1 MRYHYNDDRHEIARM
16 VRKLIENG
24 ETVIVQIYSCSNVN
38 YNMQKK
44 TYCKVQDYEFGSILG
59 YGYKE
64 KVRLL
69 EELFN
74 MMFLKELFI
83 FFKTVD
89 YKYVGTHNHF
99 CDIDNLVQAFN
110 TFHYSVEI
118 VETHESLYI
127 LLRKV
132 SVKNNVYIS
141 RESEADNEARQTMF
155 VSCGLPTCQE

>member
-1 MRYHYNDDRHEIARM
+1 MKVNSMNMKYHYNDDRHEIARM

-24 ETVIVQIYSCSNVN
+24 ETVIVQIFTVSD
-38 YNMQKK
+38 MQKK
-44 TYCKVQDYEFGSILG
+44 TYCRVQDYEFGNILG

-132 SVKNNVYIS
+132 SVKDNVYIS
-141 RESEADNEARQTMF
+141 RESEADNETR
-155 VSCGLPTCQE
+155 